1 MIGPISTRRFVRRVP
16 FFYGWIVVAVAFISM
31 AIGVN
36 ARTSFSLLFP
46 PILDEFGWDRATIAA
61 TFSIGFVTSTI
72 LSPLVGALMDKYGP
86 RLVLPLGATLTA
98 LGFLHSDVFN
108 GTLAFLP
115 NPRRSCGRRF
125 TVYKLHRPYGL
136 SPKLV

>member
-1 MIGPISTRRFVRRVP
+1 MIGPNSTRRFVRRVP
-16 FFYGWIVVAVAFISM
+16 VFYGWIVVAVAFISM

-98 LGFLHSDVFN
+98 L
-108 GTLAFLP
+108 
-115 NPRRSCGRRF
+115 
-125 TVYKLHRPYGL
+125 
-136 SPKLV
+136 